1 MLLRESG
8 QAIGQS
14 PDLAAAVH
22 EPGSGGVP
30 HGKVIVEFGDAVTR
44 GADAAEP
51 ARRALIDAV
60 GADGFVAAAAIVLEE
75 TDDTTRPFIHSA
87 TLDYNDDNRI
97 LRVYVSETLTGSATV
112 ITDMDLSDAAGGGDD
127 PVVKHNAFPT
137 ISASRFQ

>member
-60 GADGFVAAAAIVLEE
+60 GADGFVAAAAIVGIFNGLVRTADATGIPLDDE
-75 TDDTTRPFIHSA
+75 TRDA
-87 TLDYNDDNRI
+87 TEKFRQELGLDAFP
-97 LRVYVSETLTGSATV
+97 GSANTPRA
-112 ITDMDLSDAAGGGDD
+112 TGD
-127 PVVKHNAFPT
+127 PAVE
-137 ISASRFQ
+137 SRRNPMTFR